1 MNVYDVVNDL
11 TKAIKG
17 SHEFKALQEA
27 HAKLKLDADAEKLA
41 QDFLKQKQEL
51 EIAQYTGKT
60 PSKEE
65 NEKVQKLYEVLA
77 LNPVAMDYLQAYI
90 RFQMMVGDISKS
102 IGDVVKEAV
111 EG

>member
-1 MNVYDVVNDL
+1 MKNKEEAITMNVYDVVNDL

-27 HAKLKLDADAEKLA
+27 HAKLKQDADAEKLA

-60 PSKEE
+60 PSEEE
-65 NEKVQKLYEVLA
+65 NEKIQKLY
-77 LNPVAMDYLQAYI
+77 DLQNNKSEFLRDFMI
-90 RFQMMVGDISKS
+90 EISHR
-102 IGDVVKEAV
+102 AFYN
-111 EG
+111 